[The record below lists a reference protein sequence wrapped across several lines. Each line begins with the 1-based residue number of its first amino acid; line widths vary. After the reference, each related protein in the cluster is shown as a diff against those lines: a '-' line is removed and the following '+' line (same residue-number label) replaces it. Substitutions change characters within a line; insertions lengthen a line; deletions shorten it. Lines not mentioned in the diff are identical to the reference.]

1 MHGMEPTLFVEEA
14 IGGKKLEMRMI
25 EEVIAKSVNDG
36 IGGDSATG
44 KTEARADS
52 IAQGFCDSL

>member
-1 MHGMEPTLFVEEA
+1 MEPALFLEEA
-14 IGGKKLEMRMI
+14 IGGKDVKIRRK

-44 KTEARADS
+44 ETEARADS
-52 IAQGFCDSL
+52 TAHGFCDSL